1 MLNTTSTAITAPYPA
16 ARPTTD
22 LLADLLSELGAED
35 GADDPRGSAVTRPMP
50 AATAD
55 LDGLVAEAAQPPAL
69 PPAPRAGRGTLPPP
83 IEEPSG
89 PARTPVVADL
99 ASLPAPG
106 LAPTAP
112 ATLEP
117 VRFGEFLLER
127 AVITEQQW
135 LAALAAHW
143 SDRKSTIGATLVEQ
157 GVLARVRVE
166 AEAALFHDELDVVEI
181 VDRLPRIQRDTE
193 RM

>member
-35 GADDPRGSAVTRPMP
+35 GADDPRGTAVTRPMP
-50 AATAD
+50 AATTD
-55 LDGLVAEAAQPPAL
+55 LEGLVAEAAQPAAL

-83 IEEPSG
+83 IEAPSG
-89 PARTPVVADL
+89 PD
-99 ASLPAPG
+99 PAPAVTS
-106 LAPTAP
+106 LAAAP

-157 GVLARVRVE
+157 GVLALARVE